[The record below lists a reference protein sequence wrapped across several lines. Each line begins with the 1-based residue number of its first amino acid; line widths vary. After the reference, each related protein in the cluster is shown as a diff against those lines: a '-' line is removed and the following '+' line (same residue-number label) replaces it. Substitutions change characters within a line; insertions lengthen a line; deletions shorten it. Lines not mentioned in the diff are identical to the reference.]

1 MGMALLC
8 ITCSNLLVKFLL
20 SVHVTLCW
28 PRGLSSK
35 GWNASTRKQN
45 ASIKLEV
52 KFWPLWTPHDFDS
65 AIKEGCYCAG
75 WDD

>member
-1 MGMALLC
+1 MGMTLTC
-8 ITCSNLLVKFLL
+8 ITCSNLLVKLLL

-45 ASIKLEV
+45 DSLKSEV
-52 KFWPLWTPHDFDS
+52 KVWPLWTPHDSDS
-65 AIKEGCYCAG
+65 AIKEGCYRAG
-75 WDD
+75 

>member
-35 GWNASTRKQN
+35 GWNASTRKQK
-45 ASIKLEV
+45 ASIKLE
-52 KFWPLWTPHDFDS
+52 LWTHDFDS
-65 AIKEGCYCAG
+65 AIKEGWVLMCWLG
-75 WDD
+75 